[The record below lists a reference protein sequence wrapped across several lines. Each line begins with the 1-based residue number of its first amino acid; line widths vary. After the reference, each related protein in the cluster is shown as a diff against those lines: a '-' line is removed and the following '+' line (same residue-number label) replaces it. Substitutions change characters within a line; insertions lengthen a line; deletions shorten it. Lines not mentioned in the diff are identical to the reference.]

1 MRKNKAL
8 EAALLIFAAAHFLCS
23 CSGYTEIENMD
34 ILTSHFVAKDGA
46 GVRIGGG
53 VANVRSLN
61 DSMADSPVSYI
72 SASGQTLSEAR
83 KNLILSANHQL
94 FYGSLRVLIIEDDYA
109 NDGIGEFLDYILS
122 TSEHRTSVTLVT
134 SSSNP
139 RDIVEYRAINDFTGG
154 FAAEGIIRTLRS
166 QRLMSGCA
174 LSDVCEARANKQV
187 GFVLPDILVEDGIMS
202 IRGYSVFDRDKKTAF
217 LGSEH
222 TAALNYLLSKNA
234 VGEYTLY
241 LQDGGYFLCRA
252 EMIKRE
258 IDIDENENGRLGA
271 RADFDFDI
279 KLSAPMNVQISQTDK
294 LMAENMLKDRIKA
307 EIDAVIQ
314 LAVSEKCDFLRL
326 YKPYQAKYRRQ
337 FHETDW
343 REKIGNIEL
352 DVNVKCNT
360 VTDNFRR

>member
-1 MRKNKAL
+1 MLKNKVFAVSV
-8 EAALLIFAAAHFLCS
+8 LIFALTHLLCS

-34 ILTSHFVAKDGA
+34 ILTSHFVAKDGD

-72 SASGQTLSEAR
+72 SASGQTLSDAR

-109 NDGIGEFLDYILS
+109 KEGIGEFLDYILS
-122 TSEHRTSVTLVT
+122 NSEHRTSVTLVT

-154 FAAEGIIRTLRS
+154 FAAEGIIRTLQA

-174 LSDVCEARANKQV
+174 LSDVCEARANEQV
-187 GFVLPDILVEDGIMS
+187 GFVLPDILVEEGIMS
-202 IRGYSVFDRDKKTAF
+202 IRGYSVFDRDKKIAT

-234 VGEYTLY
+234 IGEYTLY
-241 LQDGGYFLCRA
+241 LQDGNYFSCKA

-258 IDIDENENGRLGA
+258 IDADENDDGTLCA
-271 RADFDFDI
+271 RVSLEFDI
-279 KLSAPMNVQISQTDK
+279 KLSAPMNVQISQEDK
-294 LMAENMLKDRIKA
+294 AMVQNMLEEKIKA
-307 EIDAVIQ
+307 EIEALMR
-314 LAVSEKCDFLRL
+314 LAVSERCDFLRL
-326 YKPYQAKYRRQ
+326 YKSYQTKHRRR
-337 FHETDW
+337 FYETDW
-343 REKIGNIEL
+343 REKMGNAQL
-352 DVNVKCNT
+352 DIDIKCCAATN
-360 VTDNFRR
+360 NFGR